1 MEKAHETIEYIVYAM
16 RSLWDYITIKCLATS
31 AYVAYAFI
39 FGDVHKTGHMAVL
52 LLILAD
58 FITGISA
65 AKMSGDE
72 IKSSKI
78 VRSAVKA
85 LIYFIMIAGA
95 HLVEVAAPFVT
106 FTDET
111 VLAFLAC
118 TELISIMENSGKM
131 GFAIPKK
138 LLNKLQD
145 FRDSK

>member
-1 MEKAHETIEYIVYAM
+1 MEKIHETTQYICAAAK
-16 RSLWDYITIKCLATS
+16 SLTDYITIKCFATA
-31 AYVAYAFI
+31 AYISYAFI
-39 FGDVHKTGHMAVL
+39 FGDMHKTAHIAVL
-52 LLILAD
+52 LLIGAD
-58 FITGISA
+58 FVTGVSA
-65 AKMSGDE
+65 AKLSGEE

-78 VRSAVKA
+78 VRSAVKS

-111 VLAFLAC
+111 ILAFLAS
-118 TELISIMENSGKM
+118 TELISIIENSGKM

>member
-1 MEKAHETIEYIVYAM
+1 MEKAHETMEYTLAALRALCEHVTLKCMA
-16 RSLWDYITIKCLATS
+16 SL

-39 FGDVHKTGHMAVL
+39 LGDFQKGAHIAVL
-52 LLILAD
+52 LLIVAD
-58 FITGISA
+58 FITGVAA

-72 IKSSKI
+72 IKSAKI

-95 HLVEVAAPFVT
+95 HLVEVAAPFVA

-118 TELISIMENSGKM
+118 TELISIIENSGKM
-131 GFAIPKK
+131 GFAVPKK

-145 FRDSK
+145 LRDSK